1 MRAVKAI
8 GTAIV
13 ITGLVVMAGTAGA
26 SDCETISLKTAI
38 LNMSIGALIT
48 ASGGFVLL
56 LREMVR
62 DGKI

>member
-13 ITGLVVMAGTAGA
+13 ITGLVMMAGTAGA
-26 SDCETISLKTAI
+26 SDCETISLQTAI